1 VRLVDVLFHRGH
13 LSERALVDACMT
25 GERPAHLDRCDLCA
39 ERAVE
44 LSRWL
49 DDVRTL
55 GLEESDAAFPAE
67 RLAAQETQILR
78 RLEQLDRPARVIAF
92 PSQASSDRLDL
103 GSRGIRP
110 AWIGIA
116 AAAGLVLGVF
126 GGQVGGRFLN
136 PPAPIIVSA
145 APPRAEVPDVTP
157 DQTALNVSG
166 PPSRVL
172 QDLDEE
178 GRVPLAAIEG
188 LEQLTPHITQVN
200 LRTNL
205 RTNRK

>member
-1 VRLVDVLFHRGH
+1 MRLVDLILHRGH

-25 GERPAHLDRCDLCA
+25 GNRPAHLDRCDVCA

-49 DDVRTL
+49 DEVRTL
-55 GLEESDAAFPAE
+55 GLEEVDAVFPAE

-92 PSQASSDRLDL
+92 PAHARYDRLDM
-103 GSRGIRP
+103 GPRGIRP
-110 AWIGIA
+110 AWVGIA

-126 GGQVGGRFLN
+126 GSQVGTRLLS
-136 PPAPIIVSA
+136 PPRPIIVQAARAESA
-145 APPRAEVPDVTP
+145 AQP
-157 DQTALNVSG
+157 DQTASISTV
-166 PPSRVL
+166 PPSAML

-178 GRVPLAAIEG
+178 GKIPLAAIEAY
-188 LEQLTPHITQVN
+188 EQLTPHVTQIGM
-200 LRTNL
+200 RTG
-205 RTNRK
+205 RK